1 MLTYVGMQGEDVI
14 RSITPEH
21 PGVVM
26 VSCAFISTNVHWSK
40 LSINLHNQSSY
51 HHSFSFSYNLSSYDQ
66 SAKFVCH
73 TERLHSIIYVHPKGE
88 LLLLQ
93 RILFIQTLHNRL

>member
-14 RSITPEH
+14 RNITPEH

-26 VSCAFISTNVHWSK
+26 VSCGFTFTNVYWSK
-40 LSINLHNQSSY
+40 LSIDLHNQSSY
-51 HHSFSFSYNLSSYDQ
+51 HHGFSFFYDLSSYNQ

-73 TERLHSIIYVHPKGE
+73 TEHLHSIIYVHPKGE
-88 LLLLQ
+88 QLY
-93 RILFIQTLHNRL
+93 RE